1 MSGQINIIPA
11 TKLDISKV
19 NITKPKKN
27 KDGKLVAYLNYG
39 DSGFMIETPTMH
51 SFGVAAFKDEKKGI
65 ESKHR
70 LTCTR
75 RPGGTESEENV
86 NNFFEFLRGLDEKM
100 IDFLIEHSQLIF
112 KEKYDEG
119 DRKIVASNYKKY
131 RIIKEKKDE
140 KTGEMY
146 PPNFRVGFMTSGD
159 ERKGEELVPLVSLL
173 KGKTEVPVN
182 SFADLEEHVPKNSSV
197 RVVIQ
202 PRIYLL
208 SDIAGIRFTARF
220 MKVPEVS
227 KMTMPTKFQF
237 SDSSDDAAAAAPTEG
252 DAEETEEQ
260 EEEEAE
266 DEEGAVED
274 SDEDA

>member
-1 MSGQINIIPA
+1 MSGQIPIIPA
-11 TKLDISKV
+11 TKLDISRV
-19 NITKPKKN
+19 NITKPRKN
-27 KDGKLVAYLNYG
+27 KDGKITAYLNYG
-39 DSGFMIETPTMH
+39 ESGFMIETPTMH

-75 RPGGTESEENV
+75 RPGGTETEENV

-100 IDFLIEHSQLIF
+100 IDFLIENSQMIF

-146 PPNFRVGFMTSGD
+146 PPNFRVGFMTTGD
-159 ERKGEELVPLVSLL
+159 DRKGEELVPMVSLL
-173 KGKTEVPVN
+173 KGKTEIPIN
-182 SFADLEEHVPKNSSV
+182 SFEDLEEHVPKNSSV

-202 PRIYLL
+202 PRIYIL
-208 SDIAGIRFTARF
+208 SDIAGVRFTARF

-227 KMTMPTKFQF
+227 KMAMPTKFQF
-237 SDSSDDAAAAAPTEG
+237 SDSSDAAASAAPEG
-252 DAEETEEQ
+252 EDAEGEEETEEVA
-260 EEEEAE
+260 EE
-266 DEEGAVED
+266 DEGAVED
-274 SDEDA
+274 SDEEDA

>member
-1 MSGQINIIPA
+1 MSGQIPIIPA

-19 NITKPKKN
+19 NITKPRKN
-27 KDGKLVAYLNYG
+27 KDGKIVAYLNYG
-39 DSGFMIETPTMH
+39 ESGFMIETPTMH

-75 RPGGTESEENV
+75 RPGGTETEENV

-100 IDFLIEHSQLIF
+100 IDFLIENSQMIF
-112 KEKYDEG
+112 KEKYDES

-146 PPNFRVGFMTSGD
+146 PPNFRVGFMTMGD
-159 ERKGEELVPLVSLL
+159 ERKGEELTPMVSLL
-173 KGKTEVPVN
+173 KGKTEIAIN

-202 PRIYLL
+202 PRIYIL
-208 SDIAGIRFTARF
+208 SDIAGVRFTARF

-227 KMTMPTKFQF
+227 KMAMPTKFQF
-237 SDSSDDAAAAAPTEG
+237 SDSSDGADAPVAEG
-252 DAEETEEQ
+252 DDEEAEEEQQAEE
-260 EEEEAE
+260 E